1 MELKKLSEFTDLEL
15 LQEAKKMKTAS
26 ITNAVIVGFLI
37 GIIIYSIMK
46 NGLGFLLVILLFLIY
61 KFVDKSKYNNKEL
74 EKLLKERNLK

>member
-46 NGLGFLLVILLFLIY
+46 NGLGFLLVILLFLITSIR
-61 KFVDKSKYNNKEL
+61 KFSKYH
-74 EKLLKERNLK
+74 